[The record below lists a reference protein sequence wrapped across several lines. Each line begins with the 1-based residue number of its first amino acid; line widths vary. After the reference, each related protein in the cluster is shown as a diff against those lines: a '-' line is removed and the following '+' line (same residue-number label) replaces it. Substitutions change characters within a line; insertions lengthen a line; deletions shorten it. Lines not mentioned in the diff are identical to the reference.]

1 MDLAGAIVEAQV
13 LVTGL
18 LEALFLPRL
27 IPFEA
32 AEHEA
37 GGKAHTA
44 DDGDDYGTD
53 CGRQKFI
60 GFLLELIL
68 STSDLLVVFLE
79 LIGELR
85 TFVE

>member
-1 MDLAGAIVEAQV
+1 M
-13 LVTGL
+13 TGL

-32 AEHEA
+32 AEHKA

-53 CGRQKFI
+53 CGRQQCI

-68 STSDLLVVFLE
+68 STSDLLVVF
-79 LIGELR
+79 
-85 TFVE
+85 